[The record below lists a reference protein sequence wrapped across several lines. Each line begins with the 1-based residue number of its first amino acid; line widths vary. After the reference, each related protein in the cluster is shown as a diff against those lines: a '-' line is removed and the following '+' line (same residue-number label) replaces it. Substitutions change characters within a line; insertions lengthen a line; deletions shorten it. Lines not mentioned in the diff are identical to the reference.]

1 MENTLFTSAI
11 ALQGDID
18 TRAKLARETKQSAND
33 AAFVQMVFFI
43 AGNQAAKII
52 GGTKKAG
59 QFQAVLIESHS
70 FPKRH
75 AQTVASIALN
85 KKISALVKE
94 GLADIDCNTDA
105 ETSQAVANILAENEL
120 TSVNKLK
127 AFIAPPVDRV
137 AKLLEAI
144 SKLESEEL
152 ESFKVAFE
160 EMVGEGAE

>member
-18 TRAKLARETKQSAND
+18 SRTKLARETKQAAND

-59 QFQAVLIESHS
+59 QFQTVLIESHS

-75 AQTVASIALN
+75 AQSVASIALN

-105 ETSQAVANILAENEL
+105 ETSQAVANILAANEL
-120 TSVNKLK
+120 TTVNKLK
-127 AFIAPPVDRV
+127 AYIAPPVDKV

-144 SKLESEEL
+144 GKLESDEF

-160 EMVGEGAE
+160 EMSGAGAE

>member
-11 ALQGDID
+11 ALQADID
-18 TRAKLARETKQSAND
+18 TRVKLASETKQSAND

-59 QFQAVLIESHS
+59 QFQTVLIEGHN

-75 AQTVASIALN
+75 AQTVASISLN
-85 KKISALVKE
+85 KKLSALVKK
-94 GLADIDCNTDA
+94 GLTDIECDNDA
-105 ETSQAVANILAENEL
+105 ETSQAVANILAANEL
-120 TSVNKLK
+120 TTVNKLK
-127 AFIAPPVDRV
+127 AYIAPPVDKV
-137 AKLLEAI
+137 AKILEALA
-144 SKLESEEL
+144 KLEREEF

-160 EMVGEGAE
+160 EMLGEGTE

>member
-18 TRAKLARETKQSAND
+18 TRVKLASETKQAAND
-33 AAFVQMVFFI
+33 AAFIQMVFFI
-43 AGNQAAKII
+43 AGNQTANIK

-59 QFQAVLIESHS
+59 QFQTVLIESHD

-85 KKISALVKE
+85 KKISALVKK
-94 GLADIDCNTDA
+94 GLDVIECKTDA
-105 ETSQAVANILAENEL
+105 ETTQAVANILAENEL
-120 TSVNKLK
+120 TTVNKLK
-127 AFIAPPVDRV
+127 AYIAPPVDKV

-144 SKLESEEL
+144 AKLESEEL

-160 EMVGEGAE
+160 ELLEGGSE

>member
-1 MENTLFTSAI
+1 MENTLFDNAI
-11 ALQGDID
+11 ALQADID
-18 TRAKLARETKQSAND
+18 SRTKLARETKQSAND
-33 AAFVQMVFFI
+33 AAYVQMVFFI

-85 KKISALVKE
+85 KKIGALVKE
-94 GLADIDCNTDA
+94 GLTDIECNTDA
-105 ETSQAVANILAENEL
+105 ETSQAVANILAANEL
-120 TSVNKLK
+120 TTVNKLK

-144 SKLESEEL
+144 SKLESEEF
-152 ESFKVAFE
+152 ESFKAAFE
-160 EMVGEGAE
+160 EMSGEGAE

>member
-18 TRAKLARETKQSAND
+18 RRAKLASETKQAAND
-33 AAFVQMVFFI
+33 AAFIQMVFFI

-59 QFQAVLIESHS
+59 QFQTVLIENHN

-75 AQTVASIALN
+75 AQTVASVSLN
-85 KKISALVKE
+85 KKINALVKK
-94 GLADIDCNTDA
+94 GLTDIQCNTDA
-105 ETSQAVANILAENEL
+105 ETTQAVANILAENEL
-120 TSVNKLK
+120 TTVNKLK
-127 AFIAPPVDRV
+127 AYIAPPIDKV

-144 SKLESEEL
+144 AKLENEEF
-152 ESFKVAFE
+152 ESFKVAFG
-160 EMVGEGAE
+160 EMLGESTE